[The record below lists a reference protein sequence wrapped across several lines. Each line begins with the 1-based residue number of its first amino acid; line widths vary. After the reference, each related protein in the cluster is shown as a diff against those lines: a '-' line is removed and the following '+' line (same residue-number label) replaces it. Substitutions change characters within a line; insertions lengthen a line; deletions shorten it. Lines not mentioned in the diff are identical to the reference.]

1 MKIRTDFVTN
11 SSSVSF
17 IITMDLDIVDCFLDF
32 YKRSENMQGLLRLAE
47 ALKNYMLENGN
58 LNYLHEHKI
67 YSCLMEFSDDDGSCI
82 TKEQLEENGENTD
95 PLKMDEE
102 ELFNYL
108 RGEFIYERKLS
119 GFLNG
124 FGATQVEQ
132 Y

>member
-17 IITMDLDIVDCFLDF
+17 ILTMDLDIVNCFLDI
-32 YKRSENMQGLLRLAE
+32 YKNEESMQGLLRLAE
-47 ALKNYMLENGN
+47 SLRNYIMENGN

-82 TKEQLEENGENTD
+82 TKEILDENGENAD
-95 PLKMDEE
+95 PLKMSEE

-108 RGEFIYERKLS
+108 RGEFIYARKLS